1 MVRPH
6 TLPYLHINLY
16 ASEVTN
22 VSCSACRVSVR
33 NTRIASARMGD
44 PSEEFVSP
52 KHGEAHTL
60 ET

>member
-16 ASEVTN
+16 ASEVTT
-22 VSCSACRVSVR
+22 VLRSACRVSRR
-33 NTRIASARMGD
+33 NARAASARVGD
-44 PSEEFVSP
+44 PSEEFIRSRRR
-52 KHGEAHTL
+52 EAHTL